1 MKLDGFAVQY
11 FLSQGFD
18 DVESV
23 SISRYALVDY
33 PILYD
38 DTVDMGG
45 HVVLVPDHERP
56 TKGLSAKNALFVCIG
71 SASAMSARD
80 AGFPV
85 IWVKGDVT
93 FRQLYNYMIDVFVR
107 NERLD
112 AQLRADVNSY
122 AGFQALLDACS
133 EAMGCKCAL
142 IDEQFRF
149 VGKADRGAH
158 GVGSAVSGKS
168 SDSVGVDTGA
178 DTSAADPTTATP
190 AGNAP
195 ADASQESDLFE
206 SEIIDLFMASHT
218 YRKRRASRNAFTIPG
233 STDLLMKNIFSG
245 DELIGTLVMTHDGTS
260 QSANFTLFLLNYLSP
275 FIEEMYARL
284 GTFDQPSSGT
294 SRVRTALRGAL
305 RGDAASASNLAAAL
319 VADGHSKHANYA
331 VLRIDRSFT
340 NESET
345 ELEYVARRFELSL
358 PHSYCFTENDRL
370 YMLADVGES
379 NEERRRAFQQSLP
392 VAARDNLA
400 KIGVSKPFTE
410 LTWLV
415 TACGQADIALAQG
428 SATNPTYWYYRF
440 GDYALS
446 WLLAQAMEDV
456 SPELI
461 RHSAVTILE
470 AYDASHGTELAK
482 TLSTFMRCRYNATAA
497 AAELFVARSTLLN
510 RLERIVE
517 LTHIDLDNPAERL
530 YLAISFELCNNGT
543 KSI

>member
-56 TKGLSAKNALFVCIG
+56 TKGLTAKNALFVCIG

-122 AGFQALLDACS
+122 AGFQVLLDACS

-149 VGKADRGAH
+149 VGKADRGVHDGA
-158 GVGSAVSGKS
+158 SAG
-168 SDSVGVDTGA
+168 D
-178 DTSAADPTTATP
+178 SAAAAP
-190 AGNAP
+190 AGTT
-195 ADASQESDLFE
+195 ADASPESDLFE

-233 STDLLMKNIFSG
+233 STDLLMKNIFSD
-245 DELIGTLVMTHDGTS
+245 DELIGTLVMAHDGTS

-284 GTFDQPSSGT
+284 GTFEQPSSVT
-294 SRVRTALRGAL
+294 SRVRSALRSAL
-305 RGDAASASNLAAAL
+305 KGDAASAANLAAAL
-319 VADGHSKHANYA
+319 VADGHSKLANYA

-358 PHSYCFTENDRL
+358 PHSYCFTQNDRL